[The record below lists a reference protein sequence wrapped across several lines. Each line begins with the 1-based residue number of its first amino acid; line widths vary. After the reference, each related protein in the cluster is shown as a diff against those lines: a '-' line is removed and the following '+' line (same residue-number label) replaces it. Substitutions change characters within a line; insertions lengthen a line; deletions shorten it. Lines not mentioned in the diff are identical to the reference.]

1 MKNEYVK
8 YNLTRN
14 LFSQLKPPYHKGF
27 KVLHMTLS
35 LELHMLVIVKPKNTF
50 PNFTGISSRSGIMP
64 GHVQVG
70 LNIPSLAKKEPC

>member
-8 YNLTRN
+8 HNLTRI

-27 KVLHMTLS
+27 KVLHIIPS
-35 LELHMLVIVKPKNTF
+35 SEPYILVIVKPKSAF

-70 LNIPSLAKKEPC
+70 LNIPSIAKEPC